1 MRKILLTAAIILI
14 SALPAVAQ
22 TADQPLDQ
30 QLKDCQARPD
40 ANGQQQGQKP
50 QAGKNELSETLDK
63 CGGVLLPPPTGD
75 KNATV
80 PPANNSPMP
89 IIKPGELSPQTA
101 K

>member
-1 MRKILLTAAIILI
+1 MRKILLTAAAILI

-22 TADQPLDQ
+22 TADQPKDR

-40 ANGQQQGQKP
+40 TNGQQQRQKP
-50 QAGKNELSETLDK
+50 QAGTTELSEMLDT
-63 CGGVLLPPPTGD
+63 CGGVLKPPPTGD

-80 PPANNSPMP
+80 PPADNSPMP
-89 IIKPGELSPQTA
+89 IIRPGDLPPQP